1 MTKLSQCSIHMV
13 CEYCIM
19 IVFKTK
25 STTPLSLVWKKDRY
39 LHDCHTDTDSQN
51 NSTVVQKPFLH
62 TGYTALEEP
71 TERARLRETWKEGGF
86 RPAPRRDEWL
96 RDPSRT

>member
-1 MTKLSQCSIHMV
+1 
-13 CEYCIM
+13 M

-25 STTPLSLVWKKDRY
+25 STTHPLRLVWKKDRY

-62 TGYTALEEP
+62 TGYTALEEQ
-71 TERARLRETWKEGGF
+71 TERRARLRET
-86 RPAPRRDEWL
+86 
-96 RDPSRT
+96 